1 MTFYHWIGAI
11 LTVLFLA
18 FLLAAGVVVALRR
31 RRVKGPP
38 RDGWLTDDMV
48 QQIIR
53 RGTLSSQQVPDAA
66 LDLEEI
72 AREEERFWSESWD
85 EPDRYWE

>member
-1 MTFYHWIGAI
+1 MTFYQWIGVI
-11 LTVLFLA
+11 LTVVGVAL
-18 FLLAAGVVVALRR
+18 LLAAGGVMVLRR
-31 RRVKGPP
+31 RRVRGPP
-38 RDGWLTDDMV
+38 QDGWLTDDMV
-48 QQIIR
+48 QQIIK
-53 RGTLSSQQVPDAA
+53 RGSLTSQQVPEAA